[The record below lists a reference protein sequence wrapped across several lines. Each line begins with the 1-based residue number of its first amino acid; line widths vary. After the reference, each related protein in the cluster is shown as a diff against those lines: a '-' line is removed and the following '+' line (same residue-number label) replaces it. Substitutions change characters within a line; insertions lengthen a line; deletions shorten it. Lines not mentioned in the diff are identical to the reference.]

1 MSIGGLDTVKMAE
14 STPSTSNNNILG
26 KDDFLQ
32 LLVTQLQAQDP
43 LDPLESAEFTAQLAQ
58 FSSLEQL
65 QSIND
70 NMKNLQLYQASMNN
84 AQAVSLIGKTVK
96 APGNSI
102 HLNDGTSND
111 IHFELGTDARSVLV
125 NVYSG
130 DGNLV
135 KTIDAGPLSVGD
147 QTLSWDGTGN
157 DGRQMPDG
165 VYAFEILAVD
175 ANDAVV
181 DATTFATGTVTAVSF
196 ENGTARL
203 MVGGMEIP
211 MSSVLQVT
219 ETES

>member
-14 STPSTSNNNILG
+14 STPSASSNNILG

-84 AQAVSLIGKTVK
+84 AQAVGLIGKAVR

-102 HLNDGTSND
+102 RLNDGASND
-111 IHFELGTDARSVLV
+111 IHFELGADARSVLV
-125 NVYSG
+125 NVYNG
-130 DGNLV
+130 DGSLV
-135 KTIDAGPLSVGD
+135 RTMDAGFLSAGD
-147 QTLSWDGTGN
+147 QTLRWDATDNG
-157 DGRQMPDG
+157 GRQMPDG
-165 VYAFEILAVD
+165 VYAFDVLAVD
-175 ANDAVV
+175 ASDAIV
-181 DATTFATGTVTAVSF
+181 DATTFATGKVTAVNF

-219 ETES
+219 ETED

>member
-1 MSIGGLDTVKMAE
+1 
-14 STPSTSNNNILG
+14 
-26 KDDFLQ
+26 
-32 LLVTQLQAQDP
+32 
-43 LDPLESAEFTAQLAQ
+43 
-58 FSSLEQL
+58 LEQL

-96 APGNSI
+96 AAGNSI
-102 HLNDGTSND
+102 HLSDGALND

-135 KTIDAGPLSVGD
+135 RTIDAGPLNAGD
-147 QTLSWDGTGN
+147 QTLSWDASDN

-165 VYAFEILAVD
+165 VYAFDILAVD
-175 ANDAVV
+175 AKDAVV
-181 DATTFATGTVTAVSF
+181 DATTFATGTVTAVRF

-219 ETES
+219 ETEN